1 LWELGEV
8 PAATGKV
15 VHQAE
20 GGRMLKQETAAAAS
34 AFENSGGVPRGRKQ
48 EGAVAS
54 QNFFA
59 LLGDDENEDPTAV
72 IERANL
78 PSPAEKAAAK
88 KKPQQQQQ
96 QQQQQPP
103 AKLPS
108 KPAPPAEA
116 GMLLLLPLCILLYC
130 KRYQVS
136 HGGET
141 KHRRLKGFSQ
151 LSN

>member
-96 QQQQQPP
+96 QQQPP

-116 GMLLLLPLCILLYC
+116 GMLFLLPLCILLYC

>member
-1 LWELGEV
+1 VFFCGSFLWELVEV

-78 PSPAEKAAAK
+78 PSPGEKAAAK
-88 KKPQQQQQ
+88 KKPQQQQ

-116 GMLLLLPLCILLYC
+116 GMLLLFPLCILLYC

-136 HGGET
+136 HGGS
-141 KHRRLKGFSQ
+141 RSIV
-151 LSN
+151 N